1 MTKDK
6 NKKIGVF
13 SAFYNN
19 KTNNIYVGTQNGD
32 LILLDSNLNFL
43 QKVKISNGII
53 GLTLS
58 SKNGEFVC
66 STSDEGNMFFWKS
79 NDSLTKQYKKIN
91 ASNLPIYTGII
102 SDNHK
107 YFFCTGKDS
116 CIRLY
121 DFKSFNLLRIDSSGA
136 EIRFA
141 WMSNNEEQL
150 LWINNN
156 GFLFSANLNNK
167 NDSIIKIKI
176 SDCALSCIVLNEI
189 ENEISITDDKGNF
202 YIIEYPSYKLKKK
215 YLAYPEG
222 ACFIAE
228 WNTNN
233 SYLATTGITGE
244 IKIWKKQNKQYVLF
258 KSILAHDNAICSLHF
273 DKNGNKML
281 SASLSGEIKEW
292 DSKYL
297 KLINSTNIN
306 DL

>member
-107 YFFCTGKDS
+107 YFFAQGK
-116 CIRLY
+116 ILVLGY
-121 DFKSFNLLRIDSSGA
+121 MI
-136 EIRFA
+136 
-141 WMSNNEEQL
+141 
-150 LWINNN
+150 
-156 GFLFSANLNNK
+156 
-167 NDSIIKIKI
+167 
-176 SDCALSCIVLNEI
+176 LS
-189 ENEISITDDKGNF
+189 
-202 YIIEYPSYKLKKK
+202 
-215 YLAYPEG
+215 
-222 ACFIAE
+222 
-228 WNTNN
+228 
-233 SYLATTGITGE
+233 
-244 IKIWKKQNKQYVLF
+244 
-258 KSILAHDNAICSLHF
+258 H
-273 DKNGNKML
+273 
-281 SASLSGEIKEW
+281 
-292 DSKYL
+292 
-297 KLINSTNIN
+297 LIY
-306 DL
+306 